1 MDKNEVEEIFMTRV
15 IELYENMNIASF
27 IILQASRKICGAV
40 KSGVREFAATG
51 FKIMTGCTMHPAP
64 GEKFCS
70 THSGHAS
77 PALSPDQISSES
89 LRMLNKQHSNRQKTL
104 ETELERDNIF
114 VVKGK

>member
-1 MDKNEVEEIFMTRV
+1 MG
-15 IELYENMNIASF
+15 
-27 IILQASRKICGAV
+27 ILQASRKICGAV